1 MITMSPKTKQ
11 SGSELVWV
19 KIPHGLCA
27 RIEVN
32 RKITNLTLDE
42 FVFDAISE
50 KLASLHR
57 ERRKRKR
64 L

>member
-1 MITMSPKTKQ
+1 MITDSTKTKQ
-11 SGSELVWV
+11 SGSEFVCV
-19 KIPHGLCA
+19 KIHHGLCA

-32 RKITNLTLDE
+32 RKTTNLTLDE
-42 FVFDAISE
+42 FVFDAVSE
-50 KLASLHR
+50 KLASLYR

>member
-1 MITMSPKTKQ
+1 MITESPKTKQ
-11 SGSELVWV
+11 SGSEFVCV
-19 KIPHGLCA
+19 IIHHGLCA

-32 RKITNLTLDE
+32 RKTTNLTLDE
-42 FVFDAISE
+42 FVFDAVSE
-50 KLASLHR
+50 KLASLYR